1 MGKVRR
7 VPGCGGQLIETD
19 VSGYWAIGLVHFL
32 ISEGEFL
39 VDRKQ

>member
-1 MGKVRR
+1 M
-7 VPGCGGQLIETD
+7 PGCGGQLIETD